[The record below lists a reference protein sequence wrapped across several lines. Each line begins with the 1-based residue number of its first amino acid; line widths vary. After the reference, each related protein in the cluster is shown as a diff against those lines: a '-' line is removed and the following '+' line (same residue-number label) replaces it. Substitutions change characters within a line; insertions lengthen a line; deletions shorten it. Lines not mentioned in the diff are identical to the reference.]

1 MKRSRKRPLE
11 KPSNELEPESP
22 LCLLLLKKWSL
33 GSLSAVEVQEIA
45 HASRLTGCHSADVTA
60 LAQLGA
66 SGEQPD
72 NAHGNAHR
80 DLVRKFFKN
89 LTMPEPFILHTKV
102 WRKNAGGERVKQE
115 AEIPLFLQ
123 KPLDPNTGR
132 SCFGGNTWN

>member
-66 SGEQPD
+66 SGERL
-72 NAHGNAHR
+72 AM
-80 DLVRKFFKN
+80 
-89 LTMPEPFILHTKV
+89 LTGI
-102 WRKNAGGERVKQE
+102 
-115 AEIPLFLQ
+115 
-123 KPLDPNTGR
+123 
-132 SCFGGNTWN
+132 